1 MPYNRTVVRVAL
13 IAAALVCQ
21 VGSAS
26 ARDSLDALLTPYLAK
41 YDLPALAAAVVKD
54 GKVVAVGAVGTRRA
68 GEKIPVTVDDRFHL
82 GSDTKAMTSLLA
94 ATYVEEGKLRW
105 ESTMADVFPEL
116 AAKMDSGL
124 RRVTLVQ
131 FLSHTSGVPSD
142 IIEGNNV
149 FTNLVEKS
157 LTQDGNLD
165 DLRYWLVKQRS
176 TQPLVSEPGTTF
188 AYANMNYVIVGAMI
202 ERVGG
207 KTWDELITERI
218 FTPLGLRTAGL
229 GCQSTLGRVDA
240 PLGHRIIDGKLKA
253 MLAGPNG
260 DVPAIIGPA
269 GIAHMSVLDFA
280 RWAGWNAGEG
290 KRGPKLVRPETLK
303 KLHTMVISIGEIKTL
318 PPGAPRGGDYALGWG
333 GLVVDW
339 APEPLLYH
347 GGSNGMNFA
356 HIWVDPKRDFAMVL
370 VTNIGGSKA
379 DEGFFALAR
388 ELYTQ
393 FGARSVGAERGRGRA
408 ANAGN

>member
-1 MPYNRTVVRVAL
+1 MSYTRSLVRVTL
-13 IAAALVCQ
+13 VLAALSCQ
-21 VGSAS
+21 FGSAS
-26 ARDSLDALLTPYLAK
+26 ARDSLDALLTPYLDK

-94 ATYVEEGKLRW
+94 AMFVEEGKLRW

-116 AAKMDSGL
+116 AEKMDSGL
-124 RRVTLVQ
+124 RRVKLTQ

-142 IIEGNNV
+142 NDTFGD
-149 FTNLVEKS
+149 LLGKAM
-157 LTQDGNLD
+157 TQEGNLD
-165 DLRYWLVKQRS
+165 DLRYWLVKQWS
-176 TQPLVSEPGTTF
+176 TQPLVSEPGTKF
-188 AYANMNYVIVGAMI
+188 AYANMNYVIAGAMI

-229 GCQSTLGRVDA
+229 GCQSTLGKIDA

-260 DVPAIIGPA
+260 DNPLVAGPA

-280 RWAGWNAGEG
+280 RWAAWNAGEG

-303 KLHTMVISIGEIKTL
+303 KLQTPVISMEIKN
-318 PPGAPRGGDYALGWG
+318 PAPGTPSSGKYALGWG
-333 GLVVDW
+333 EVVMNW
-339 APEPLLYH
+339 APEPFLQH
-347 GGSNGMNFA
+347 AGSNEMNLA
-356 HIWVDPKRDFAMVL
+356 GIWVEPKQDFAMVL
-370 VTNIGGSKA
+370 VTNIDGPKA
-379 DEGFFALAR
+379 DAAMLALAR
-388 ELYTQ
+388 ELYAK
-393 FGARSVGAERGRGRA
+393 FGPRSLGAERGRGRA
-408 ANAGN
+408 AKAGN

>member
-1 MPYNRTVVRVAL
+1 VAL
-13 IAAALVCQ
+13 VVAALVCQ

-26 ARDSLDALLTPYLAK
+26 ARDSLDALLTPYLDK

-54 GKVVAVGAVGTRRA
+54 GKVVAAGAVGTRRA

-94 ATYVEEGKLRW
+94 ATFVEEGKLRW

-116 AAKMDSGL
+116 ADKMDSGL

-142 IIEGNNV
+142 NDV
-149 FTNLVEKS
+149 FDNLVEKS

-165 DLRYWLVKQRS
+165 DLRYWLVKQWS
-176 TQPLVSEPGTTF
+176 TQPLVSEPGTKW
-188 AYANMNYVIVGAMI
+188 AYANMNYVIAGAMI

-229 GCQSTLGRVDA
+229 GCQATLGRVDA
-240 PLGHRIIDGKLKA
+240 PLGHRIIDGKPKG

-260 DVPAIIGPA
+260 DLPLILGPA
-269 GIAHMSVLDFA
+269 GLAHMSVLDFA
-280 RWAGWNAGEG
+280 RWAAWNAGEG

-303 KLHTMVISIGEIKTL
+303 KLQTPVISMEVKN
-318 PPGAPRGGDYALGWG
+318 PAPGTPTSGKYALGWG
-333 GLVVDW
+333 QVVMDW
-339 APEPLLYH
+339 APEPLIFH
-347 GGSNGMNFA
+347 GGDNGMNLA
-356 HIWVDPKRDFAMVL
+356 HIWVEPKRDFAMVL
-370 VTNIGGSKA
+370 VTNIGTDKA
-379 DEGFFALAR
+379 DHELFALAR
-388 ELYTQ
+388 ELYAK
-393 FGARSVGAERGRGRA
+393 FGPRSLGAERGRGRA
-408 ANAGN
+408 AKAGN

>member
-1 MPYNRTVVRVAL
+1 
-13 IAAALVCQ
+13 
-21 VGSAS
+21 
-26 ARDSLDALLTPYLAK
+26 
-41 YDLPALAAAVVKD
+41 VKD

-94 ATYVEEGKLRW
+94 ATFVEEGKLRW
-105 ESTMADVFPEL
+105 ESTLADVFPEL
-116 AAKMDSGL
+116 AEKMDSGL

-142 IIEGNNV
+142 NDTFGD
-149 FTNLVEKS
+149 LLGKAM
-157 LTQDGNLD
+157 TQDGNLN
-165 DLRYWLVKQRS
+165 DLRYWLVKQWS
-176 TQPLVSEPGTTF
+176 TQPLVSEPGTKW
-188 AYANMNYVIVGAMI
+188 AYANMNYVIAGAMI

-240 PLGHRIIDGKLKA
+240 PLGHRIIDGKPKA

-260 DVPAIIGPA
+260 DLPLIFGPA
-269 GIAHMSVLDFA
+269 GLAHMSVLDFA
-280 RWAGWNAGEG
+280 RWAAWNAGEG

-303 KLHTMVISIGEIKTL
+303 KLQTPVISMQIPNP
-318 PPGAPRGGDYALGWG
+318 PPGTPISGKYALGWG
-333 GLVVDW
+333 EMVVDW
-339 APEPLLYH
+339 APEPLLFH
-347 GGSNGMNFA
+347 GGSNGMNLALIF
-356 HIWVDPKRDFAMVL
+356 VEPKRDFAMVA

-379 DEGFFALAR
+379 ETALLAALAP
-388 ELYTQ
+388 ELYAK
-393 FGARSVGAERGRGRA
+393 FGPRGMGAERGRERA
-408 ANAGN
+408 AKAGN

>member
-13 IAAALVCQ
+13 VVTALACH

-26 ARDSLDALLTPYLAK
+26 ARDSLDALLTPYLEK

-68 GEKIPVTVDDRFHL
+68 GEKIPVTVNDRFHL

-94 ATYVEEGKLRW
+94 ATFVEEGKLRW
-105 ESTMADVFPEL
+105 ESTLADVFPEL
-116 AAKMDSGL
+116 AEKMDSGL

-142 IIEGNNV
+142 NDT
-149 FTNLVEKS
+149 FANLVEKS
-157 LTQDGNLD
+157 MTQDGNLD
-165 DLRYWLVKQRS
+165 ELRYWLVKQWS
-176 TQPLVSEPGTTF
+176 TQPLVSEPGTKW
-188 AYANMNYVIVGAMI
+188 AYANMNYVIAGAMI

-229 GCQSTLGRVDA
+229 GCQATLGRVDA
-240 PLGHRIIDGKLKA
+240 PLGHVMSGGKLKA

-260 DVPAIIGPA
+260 DNPAIIGPA

-280 RWAGWNAGEG
+280 RWAGWNAAEG

-303 KLHTMVISIGEIKTL
+303 KLHTPVISMQI
-318 PPGAPRGGDYALGWG
+318 PNPAPGTPISGKYALGWG
-333 GLVVDW
+333 EVVVDW
-339 APEPLLYH
+339 APEPLLFH
-347 GGSNGMNFA
+347 GGSNGMNLA
-356 HIWVDPKRDFAMVL
+356 QILVDPKRDFAMVL

-379 DEGFFALAR
+379 ETALRGALAR
-388 ELYTQ
+388 ELYAK
-393 FGARSVGAERGRGRA
+393 FGPRSLGAERGRGRA
-408 ANAGN
+408 AKAGN